1 MGLQRMTDIALVG
14 EAWGEQENLV
24 KQPFIGA
31 SGQEL
36 TRMLADAGIPR
47 SSCHLTNVFNE
58 HPIFNDVNQFFLK
71 KLLLPSHSSM
81 PSLGP
86 GLYLDPSHYHHL
98 ERLWAELEEVNPN
111 LIIALGN
118 TALWALTRQTPK
130 ITKQRG
136 AITISQ
142 SLKTPRKILPT
153 FHPAAVL
160 RQWHFRVVVVAD
172 FIKALR
178 ESESP
183 EYIRPRRR
191 IWIEPTIED
200 LHLFYK
206 QHIEKLEKDP
216 SLGLLS
222 CDIETAR
229 QKWITCISFAPD
241 PWNAITVPFVDPYR
255 EHYHYWDTPEA
266 EAEAWLWV
274 NARLTGPARKVGQ
287 NFLYDMQYLIR
298 KAPFPIHVRHLVE
311 DSMLKHHALQP
322 EMPKALDFL
331 GSVYTNEAAWKTMR
345 PRGTK
350 TEKREE

>member
-1 MGLQRMTDIALVG
+1 VTDIALVG
-14 EAWGEQENLV
+14 EAWGEQENLI
-24 KQPFIGA
+24 KEPFVGA

-47 SSCHLTNVFNE
+47 SDCHLTNVFNQ
-58 HPIFNDVNQFFLK
+58 HPPGNDIDYFFK
-71 KLLLPSHSSM
+71 KRLELTAPSPM
-81 PSLGP
+81 PSLGS
-86 GLYLDPSHYHHL
+86 GQYLNPTYYCHL
-98 ERLWAELEEVNPN
+98 ERLWAELEDVAPN
-111 LIIALGN
+111 LVVALGN

-142 SLKTPRKILPT
+142 TLKTPRKILPT
-153 FHPAAVL
+153 FHPAAVM
-160 RQWHFRVVVVAD
+160 RQWNYRVIVVAD

-191 IWIEPTIED
+191 IWIQPTIED
-200 LHLFYK
+200 LYLFYA

-216 SLGLLS
+216 ASGLLS
-222 CDIETAR
+222 VDIETAR
-229 QKWITCISFAPD
+229 QEWITCISFAPD
-241 PWNAITVPFVDPYR
+241 PWNAITVPFVDQYN
-255 EHYHYWDTPEA
+255 EDNSYWGSLE
-266 EAEAWLWV
+266 EEIQAWLWV
-274 NARLTGPARKVGQ
+274 NARLTGPSRKVGQ

-298 KAPFPIHVRHLVE
+298 KSPFPIHVRHLVE